1 MRWATSLTAL
11 GTFVL
16 AQPVWP
22 CDLADTAMAERVL
35 GSDVLDTTVEPES
48 FCNFISTT
56 TSASFSVQTDTA
68 ETYDRIMIPMPH
80 TAVDIGDRARYHV
93 FPRGGAAVQFVTGD
107 VSVTLGA
114 RPPAP
119 DDRDYLSALLEVA
132 EAIAATLD

>member
-35 GSDVLDTTVEPES
+35 GSEVLDTTVEPES

-56 TSASFSVQTDTA
+56 
-68 ETYDRIMIPMPH
+68 
-80 TAVDIGDRARYHV
+80 
-93 FPRGGAAVQFVTGD
+93 
-107 VSVTLGA
+107 
-114 RPPAP
+114 
-119 DDRDYLSALLEVA
+119 LSALLEVA